1 MQINGEN
8 ALVLPN
14 GHTLRLPEVGEVVQV
29 AFPQRAWLCPALV
42 LQKAGPIGSGC
53 ALILLIFNMNTF
65 PMLQLRKK
73 VPHSAFGNGAEA
85 CWSRIPNQS

>member
-1 MQINGEN
+1 MRVNGEN
-8 ALVLPN
+8 AVVLPT
-14 GHTLRLPEVGEVVQV
+14 GHTLLLPEVGEIVHV

-42 LQKAGPIGSGC
+42 LQKADIPAG
-53 ALILLIFNMNTF
+53 ATLTLLIFNMNTF

-73 VPHSAFGNGAEA
+73 VPHSAFGNGAEL